1 MTHFVVC
8 CFSQNADRVNLMVA
22 IKHGGPTIEQKIDRP
37 LSQSLV
43 LETKIGEA

>member
-1 MTHFVVC
+1 MTHFVDC
-8 CFSQNADRVNLMVA
+8 YFSQNAARVNLTVA
-22 IKHGGPTIEQKIDRP
+22 IKYGGPTIEQKIDRP